1 MACKNCKKPQV
12 KTQAPEPIIE
22 KQTPSKIISLLP
34 TGIKT
39 KKRK

>member
-1 MACKNCKKPQV
+1 MACKNCKKQQV
-12 KTQAPEPIIE
+12 KTQAPEPTTE
-22 KQTPSKIISLLP
+22 KQTPFKIITLLH